1 MINHDPSPENDTQRH
16 GGTEDPLTR
25 RIIGCA
31 IEVHRQL
38 GPGLMEATYEEAL
51 CIELT
56 DREIAFIRQA
66 GVPVFYKGHLI
77 GEHRPDLVV
86 QDRVVVEVKSV
97 ERLIGVH
104 QAQLLAYMRVLK
116 KPVGLLLNFNSEVLR
131 TGIRRLVI

>member
-1 MINHDPSPENDTQRH
+1 MAIHDPFNER
-16 GGTEDPLTR
+16 DPRTH
-25 RIIGCA
+25 RIIDCA
-31 IEVHRQL
+31 MEVHRQL
-38 GPGLMEATYEEAL
+38 GPGLLEGTYEEAM

-56 DREIAFIRQA
+56 EQGISFIRQA

-86 QDRVVVEVKSV
+86 EETVVVEVKSV

-104 QAQLLAYMRVLK
+104 QAQLLAYMRLLK
-116 KPVGLLLNFNSEVLR
+116 KPVGLLLNFNGEVLR